1 MSNYNEIQIQHGDF
15 TITIRITDN
24 NTAEPV
30 TEPEIVWMPTP
41 GPVQER
47 TIILNNLQ
55 TTEQSTDPEQSTG
68 ESEGASGYTR
78 AETVSEE
85 STSQQ
90 EDSFDIHQRHIYT
103 CFICGSI
110 NQHCTCVRAH
120 CWHCGSR
127 L

>member
-47 TIILNNLQ
+47 TIIP
-55 TTEQSTDPEQSTG
+55 DPEQSTG
-68 ESEGASGYTR
+68 ESGGASGYTR
-78 AETVSEE
+78 AETVRGIDKSTGRKFRHPSETHLYLLCMWFNQ
-85 STSQQ
+85 STLYLRKGALLALRKSIVRSQK
-90 EDSFDIHQRHIYT
+90 
-103 CFICGSI
+103 GG
-110 NQHCTCVRAH
+110 V
-120 CWHCGSR
+120 